1 MTTTPLPPQPAATYT
16 LTIVADSGYESTMEG
31 RCDAEQ
37 YALAVK
43 ALHEPAATRADLE
56 AEVQRLREALTD
68 IKYGLEGARIWGG
81 MEWAYNPLH
90 PFKYLPLIAKAEAA
104 LEGTK

>member
-1 MTTTPLPPQPAATYT
+1 MTTTPLAEATYV

-43 ALHEPAATRADLE
+43 ALHEPAQARADLE
-56 AEVQRLREALTD
+56 AEVARLREALND
-68 IKYGLEGARIWGG
+68 IAEYTGEGPLSTPWRDIVKACGEKAR
-81 MEWAYNPLH
+81 
-90 PFKYLPLIAKAEAA
+90 AA

>member
-1 MTTTPLPPQPAATYT
+1 MTTTPLAEATYA

-43 ALHEPAATRADLE
+43 ALHEPAQARADLE
-56 AEVQRLREALTD
+56 AEVARLREALELAHD
-68 IKYGLEGARIWGG
+68 HLDMARLR
-81 MEWAYNPLH
+81 ATHY
-90 PFKYLPLIAKAEAA
+90 KDAAKINAA
-104 LEGTK
+104 LEKQHD